1 MQLSFLFCF
10 VFLNTLRGFILQLD
24 LLLIAR
30 MQIKLP
36 TLSEFICNIFIT
48 ISTFFCVVHF
58 ARVHVRY
65 GVVVAITAA
74 GYVAG
79 CGEQVDL
86 TDFPFPSFKVSGV
99 FHHIIVNPLKGK
111 SFLHLHPAFSTNAP
125 HFTFQQDPNSA
136 HSFFALHFSIR

>member
-1 MQLSFLFCF
+1 
-10 VFLNTLRGFILQLD
+10 
-24 LLLIAR
+24 